1 MLARQNMIRIIIGG
15 LLLSGWLVTHAD
27 TRDKPI
33 ISIIIDDL
41 GYQYKLGQRAVRLN
55 GHITCSFLPNAP
67 YARRLAEQAHR
78 QQKEVMLHLPME
90 AETENHLGPGALT
103 QCMSEKDFKS
113 LVHSNLATIPHVRGF
128 NNHMGSRLTKST
140 RLMGWLMQAAMFR
153 DDLYFVDSRTT
164 TESVAQLEAERRQV
178 AATRRDVFLDYERS
192 AGIVGEQLTDLVR
205 HAKRHGTALGIGH
218 PYPET
223 LAALEAWLPT
233 LHQQGI
239 KLVPVSEL
247 IRIRQQRRIAL
258 WQMSSSRSPR
268 VVKNLKQ

>member
-55 GHITCSFLPNAP
+55 GNITCSFLPNAP

-192 AGIVGEQLTDLVR
+192 AGIVAEQLTDLVR
-205 HAKRHGTALGIGH
+205 HAKRHGTALAIGH

-233 LHQQGI
+233 LEQQGI

-247 IRIRQQRRIAL
+247 ILIRQQRRIAP
-258 WQMSSSRSPR
+258 WQMSSSHSPR
-268 VVKNLKQ
+268 VAKNSKQ